1 MDTSKPKNK
10 ENTKSDPS
18 QAQDASSKKDQ
29 EKGEGD
35 YVYAPTGQGHMER
48 TMFMVDLSRLKA
60 EGDTLENALV
70 LYRPEADIKKVNTSN
85 IKIRKVCR
93 HLVVKYC

>member
-1 MDTSKPKNK
+1 MDASKSKNK

-18 QAQDASSKKDQ
+18 QDAINKKDK

-35 YVYAPTGQGHMER
+35 YVYASTGQGHMER

-70 LYRPEADIKKVNTSN
+70 LYRPEGDIKKVS
-85 IKIRKVCR
+85 
-93 HLVVKYC
+93 